1 MNGIVKCGEKM
12 IPIALYSIEDD
23 YERNFMINLYNKYYQ
38 ISKNK
43 AYSIL
48 HDYDEAEE
56 SVQDAFVKLIEN
68 LPRIIKL
75 EPAKLSVYVIIT
87 VRNVAIDHYRKKRNE
102 NNKEYLFGD
111 DEILEKTADDK
122 PLPEDLYLKKEEL
135 EELSDALKKLPE
147 KSRMILEA
155 KYILRQT
162 DKEIGEM
169 IGVSEKSVRMYL
181 TRARRQAYELM
192 KGGVAHER

>member
-1 MNGIVKCGEKM
+1 M

-87 VRNVAIDHYRKKRNE
+87 VKNVAIDHYRKKRNVCD
-102 NNKEYLFGD
+102 KEYSFRD

-135 EELSDALKKLPE
+135 EELSNALKKLPE
-147 KSRMILEA
+147 KSKIILEA
-155 KYILRQT
+155 KYILGQT
-162 DKEIGEM
+162 DREIGEM